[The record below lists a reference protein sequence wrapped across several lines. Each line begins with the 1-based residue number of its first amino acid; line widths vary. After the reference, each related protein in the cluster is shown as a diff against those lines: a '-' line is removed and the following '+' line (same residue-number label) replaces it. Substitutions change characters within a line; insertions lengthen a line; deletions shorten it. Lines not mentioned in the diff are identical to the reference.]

1 MNTTNSSFTA
11 RAAGLSIARTGNS
24 TRKIHGA
31 GVSNL
36 GRSASKCVGAFLLAF
51 AFANAFAQAYPNKPI
66 RVVVPVAAG
75 GGVDYMARLVGQKL
89 SIALGQQV
97 VVENRVGASGR
108 IGTAFVAR
116 SAPDGYTLLLGYSAV
131 IIMAPALSPKLP
143 YDALNDFSYISLLAS
158 ATYVLVVHP
167 SVPVKSVRE
176 LIGLAKSAPGRLN
189 YASSGVAGPP
199 HLAAELMNLIAG
211 VNIAHIPYKGSAPAT
226 IAVISGETDM
236 LFSNILPAVPA
247 IKDKRLKPLAITSSK
262 RSALLPDVPT
272 VSEAGF
278 PDGEVETLYGLLGP
292 AGIPGDI
299 LKRLYEE
306 VVKIMQSPEMEGQLQ
321 KNDFKPLTS
330 TPEEF
335 RKTVSFETSKWEK
348 VIKARGIKGD

>member
-1 MNTTNSSFTA
+1 
-11 RAAGLSIARTGNS
+11 
-24 TRKIHGA
+24 
-31 GVSNL
+31 
-36 GRSASKCVGAFLLAF
+36 
-51 AFANAFAQAYPNKPI
+51 
-66 RVVVPVAAG
+66 
-75 GGVDYMARLVGQKL
+75 MARLIGQKL

-176 LIGLAKSAPGRLN
+176 LIGLAKSSPGRLN

-199 HLAAELMNLIAG
+199 HLAAELLNLIAG

-272 VSEAGF
+272 VSESGF

-292 AGIPGDI
+292 AGISGDI

-306 VVKIMQSPEMEGQLQ
+306 VVKIMQSPEIESQLQ
-321 KNDFKPLTS
+321 KNDIKPLVS

-335 RKTVSFETSKWEK
+335 RKTVSTESSKWEK
-348 VIKARGIKGD
+348 VIKARGIKGE